1 MPGMNG
7 YEVVAAIQQLPHC
20 RDIPFIFLTAMADR
34 AAQRRGMELGADDY
48 LTKPCSERDLLE
60 AIAARVRRQQPLR
73 ERIATLLAERP
84 RAAGAGWSHELLTPL
99 NGVLGGLQ
107 LIEAEADSIRP
118 EELKE
123 LLGLIR
129 EGAERQQA
137 LAQKII
143 LFHELERLR
152 TAPRP
157 AVPPVCNAAEGVAA
171 GARAGAGRLKG
182 QANVT
187 VEATPAAVTAT
198 AAYLSAAVA
207 ELTDNALRFSPP
219 GQPVTVTGRC
229 EGARY
234 LIEITDQGPGL
245 TAEQC
250 RAIGPF
256 VQFERARR
264 EQQGLGLGLATAR
277 TIAELGGGELRLAP
291 APSGHG
297 LRAILDLPTA

>member
-1 MPGMNG
+1 
-7 YEVVAAIQQLPHC
+7 
-20 RDIPFIFLTAMADR
+20 
-34 AAQRRGMELGADDY
+34 
-48 LTKPCSERDLLE
+48 
-60 AIAARVRRQQPLR
+60 
-73 ERIATLLAERP
+73 
-84 RAAGAGWSHELLTPL
+84 
-99 NGVLGGLQ
+99 
-107 LIEAEADSIRP
+107 
-118 EELKE
+118 
-123 LLGLIR
+123 
-129 EGAERQQA
+129 
-137 LAQKII
+137 
-143 LFHELERLR
+143 
-152 TAPRP
+152 
-157 AVPPVCNAAEGVAA
+157 
-171 GARAGAGRLKG
+171 
-182 QANVT
+182 
-187 VEATPAAVTAT
+187 
-198 AAYLSAAVA
+198 VA